1 MAKTLPKEVL
11 AALERIEL
19 QFRQAFIDAFER
31 IADSME
37 VNRIASLIEAGQID
51 AAVGALNIDP
61 SVLAALH
68 EAERSALVAGGQLVL
83 SGLRLRDP
91 YVGNRFILG
100 FDGRAVRAEAWAG
113 QQSSRLITEVI
124 EDQRRMAREVIQ
136 TGIEV
141 GKTPRAVALE
151 ISGRMN
157 SATGR
162 REGGFIGLTSQQAR
176 WAMNAERQLRDLD
189 PGYFSRT
196 LRDKRSDGVVA
207 RAISEG
213 KPLAEADIRRLVNRY
228 KDRLLKMRADTIAR
242 TEALNALRAG
252 RHEGFQQLID
262 SGKVRADQVTVTW
275 SATMDGRTRDTHR
288 AMNGQAVKM
297 GQLFTSPS
305 GAQFEYP
312 GDVTHGAPGDE
323 VIQCRCLAEY
333 RIKSDLMR

>member
-1 MAKTLPKEVL
+1 MAKQLPPEVQRL
-11 AALERIEL
+11 LDRLEPELRAAFLEAIERINGSVEIARVEALIRAGRIDDAVAALNL
-19 QFRQAFIDAFER
+19 
-31 IADSME
+31 
-37 VNRIASLIEAGQID
+37 
-51 AAVGALNIDP
+51 DP
-61 SVLAALH
+61 SLFAGMH
-68 EAERSALVAGGQLVL
+68 EAQRAALVAGGQLVL

-91 YVGNRFILG
+91 YDGTRFILG

-124 EDQRRMAREVIQ
+124 EDQRSMAREVIRA
-136 TGIEV
+136 GIEA
-141 GKTPRAVALE
+141 GKNPRTVALD

-157 SATGR
+157 RVTGK

-176 WAMNAERQLRDLD
+176 WALNAERQLRELD
-189 PGYFSRT
+189 AGYFSRT

-207 RAISEG
+207 RAIRDG

-252 RHEGFQQLID
+252 RHEGFAQLID

-288 AMNGQAVKM
+288 AMNGQAVRM

-305 GAQFEYP
+305 GARFEYP